1 MRTSL
6 PSGIG
11 SCVSAMEYD
20 ERRLEHATG
29 ELSNAQTDGFKSA
42 VDAAGRRQSALR
54 PTGRPLDLA
63 ISGESGAIRLAPRT
77 QHGVAAERAVSVRD
91 ASLHRDN
98 QGYLV
103 DDRGRALLGTGGPVV
118 VAEGAQFRTDGSVVV
133 DGSTVAHVPLAA
145 GSELRSGFVAGSN
158 VNSISTMVEIL
169 DAQRSFETAQKSLS
183 ALDATRSKA
192 TNDVGHLQ

>member
-1 MRTSL
+1 
-6 PSGIG
+6 
-11 SCVSAMEYD
+11 MEYD
-20 ERRLEHATG
+20 ERRLERATG
-29 ELSNAQTDGFKSA
+29 ELSNSQTDGFRSA
-42 VDAAGRRQSALR
+42 VDAARRRQSTLR

-63 ISGESGAIRLAPRT
+63 LSGERGSIRLAPRT
-77 QHGVAAERAVSVRD
+77 QHGVAIDHAVSVRA

-103 DDRGRALLGTGGPVV
+103 DDRNRALLGVGGPIV
-118 VAEGAQFRTDGSVVV
+118 VAERAQFRSDGSVVV
-133 DGSTVAHVPLAA
+133 DGSTVARVPLAA
-145 GSELRSGFVAGSN
+145 GSELRSGFVSGSN
-158 VNSISTMVEIL
+158 VDSISTMVEIL